1 MVGFAQGAEKC
12 VTGDLAC
19 LMAAAITHH
28 IASFTHSTVALR
40 HRPICSWYRRV
51 SSYEISSTW
60 LVPRSAAAVVL
71 DFSPGSPFALEA
83 RTLSNTGFIIFW
95 PPMCSMRASTSL
107 QLFHLPATSLGHRF
121 FAYFNPDTSP
131 CSSHHDWKIP
141 LAMSRKVFELV
152 ARDEKYFHCTPW
164 FFKRV
169 SAVFKA
175 CSDTRWPACSRQS
188 PRKTRTSGNLW
199 PRPATFSLPV
209 IHSIPGRWWVW
220 KDASSN
226 HSKDGSWQMAGWQWE
241 HSSRNEVPV
250 FSTYASHGAKWLII
264 SKCFV
269 TTLPSLV
276 NPYSHDRNQI
286 HATYETSYKP
296 LKTMPGKITN
306 VRMTRRNHPAA
317 LMLVPIR

>member
-188 PRKTRTSGNLW
+188 PRKTRTSGE
-199 PRPATFSLPV
+199 SLA
-209 IHSIPGRWWVW
+209 
-220 KDASSN
+220 K
-226 HSKDGSWQMAGWQWE
+226 
-241 HSSRNEVPV
+241 
-250 FSTYASHGAKWLII
+250 ASHIFLA
-264 SKCFV
+264 SNSFD
-269 TTLPSLV
+269 PRSLV
-276 NPYSHDRNQI
+276 SMKRCKLESFEGRLLANGWMTMGTFKQKWSPRFFYVRFTWCQM
-286 HATYETSYKP
+286 TYYFQMFCHYPTLTCKP
-296 LKTMPGKITN
+296 L
-306 VRMTRRNHPAA
+306 
-317 LMLVPIR
+317 